1 MQLAEQKASQVVEQ
15 AWLLGLCR
23 KSVLGAVLFAPLL
36 NGALNPCHLPYPY
49 SAWMVGKVDVVRI
62 PVRPSSS
69 PSGLNWEQAKVC
81 SVGCPALHQ
90 PFMCWS
96 KATVPPA
103 GYRPC
108 CSLWPICSHRLFDY
122 RGRLSPVPVPRAV
135 PVKRPRV
142 TVPLVRRVKTTIPVK
157 LFARST
163 AITTGTAKIKC
174 E

>member
-1 MQLAEQKASQVVEQ
+1 
-15 AWLLGLCR
+15 
-23 KSVLGAVLFAPLL
+23 
-36 NGALNPCHLPYPY
+36 
-49 SAWMVGKVDVVRI
+49 MVGKVDVVRI
-62 PVRPSSS
+62 PVAVEVQKGLPFHPQDLLGAGKGMQCRLPIPS
-69 PSGLNWEQAKVC
+69 
-81 SVGCPALHQ
+81 PAL
-90 PFMCWS
+90 MCWS

-103 GYRPC
+103 GHRPC

-163 AITTGTAKIKC
+163 AITTGTAKVKC
-174 E
+174 ECLYLLPR